1 MTKPAARDKP
11 AETSV
16 MTSAL
21 PEDQPQVSLLQ
32 EVDKFV
38 DAAQAADRESELA
51 ALVKADSATRESE
64 LSALV
69 RAMQARLDQLEGR
82 QNESYGDDDKLFIAK
97 SAGEQWSERKL
108 NRLTKSYEDVQMQ
121 ATAFFGPFNT
131 PEAIAAYLNAKKGKR
146 AGDYMEWEDV
156 RTVTGREKRK
166 IEANERADREDQGL
180 VPKIPQYFGG
190 R

>member
-1 MTKPAARDKP
+1 MTKAQPVAREKP

-16 MTSAL
+16 MANTAPGESQVVDIA
-21 PEDQPQVSLLQ
+21 DQ
-32 EVDKFV
+32 V
-38 DAAQAADRESELA
+38 DAVAYAEPGPDRESELA
-51 ALVKADSATRESE
+51 ALVK
-64 LSALV
+64 
-69 RAMQARLDQLEGR
+69 AMQARLDQLEGR
-82 QNESYGDDDKLFIAK
+82 QNESYADDDKLFIAK
-97 SAGEQWSERKL
+97 SAGEQWSER
-108 NRLTKSYEDVQMQ
+108 RLDMASKSYVDVQMQ

-166 IEANERADREDQGL
+166 IEAQERADREDQGP

>member
-1 MTKPAARDKP
+1 MSKPSPAARDKAP
-11 AETSV
+11 ETSILDEAPQAEV
-16 MTSAL
+16 
-21 PEDQPQVSLLQ
+21 DQP
-32 EVDKFV
+32 E
-38 DAAQAADRESELA
+38 AQPSD
-51 ALVKADSATRESE
+51 RESE

-97 SAGEQWSERKL
+97 SAGEQWSER
-108 NRLTKSYEDVQMQ
+108 RLDAASKSYVDVQMQ

-146 AGDYMEWEDV
+146 PGDYMEWEDV

-166 IEANERADREDQGL
+166 IEAQERADRENSGIA
-180 VPKIPQYFGG
+180 PKLPKYFG
-190 R
+190 